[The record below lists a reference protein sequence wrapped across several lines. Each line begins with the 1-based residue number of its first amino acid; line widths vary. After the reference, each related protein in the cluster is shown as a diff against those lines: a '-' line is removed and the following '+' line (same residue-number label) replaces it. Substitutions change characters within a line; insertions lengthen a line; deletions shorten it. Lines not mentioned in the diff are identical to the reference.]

1 MIAFFVSRNTTERH
15 WIILSLYIMLQV
27 SYRIHVVHNYISNYG
42 CIRCNIYL
50 HLAIQCYY
58 GSKIRELHPW
68 HLNIMKLQ
76 SKIMHPNILFSLSL
90 RICKIVPR
98 NSYHSSQNE
107 YINCRFKNV
116 ICLFYIRNNFMKIF

>member
-1 MIAFFVSRNTTERH
+1 MKNDCILCIKEYNRKTLNNT
-15 WIILSLYIMLQV
+15 LFLYLMLQV
-27 SYRIHVVHNYISNYG
+27 SDRIHVVHNYRSNYG

-107 YINCRFKNV
+107 YIHCG
-116 ICLFYIRNNFMKIF
+116 FMMHTFT